1 MKDAICTGW
10 KVQDTGLDFDEANLA
25 GTDFSGIHLRRGGRP
40 IRFRLAKLNRT
51 IFDRATMIDVDMN
64 GSNLN
69 HASFKSSDLTGT
81 SFRMER
87 RSQRETSMVGAD
99 FSGARIRDS
108 FFTDAIL
115 SNAQFTNPDQD
126 EKIKLERVDFDNATL
141 DGADFT
147 NANLVGVDFTD
158 ASLIGA
164 VFEGA
169 TLTDVTCP
177 NGDRNCSIDQLLA

>member
-1 MKDAICTGW
+1 M
-10 KVQDTGLDFDEANLA
+10 E
-25 GTDFSGIHLRRGGRP
+25 
-40 IRFRLAKLNRT
+40 
-51 IFDRATMIDVDMN
+51 DVNME
-64 GSNLN
+64 GANLN
-69 HASFKSSDLTGT
+69 HASFKNSTIKASSFD
-81 SFRMER
+81 R
-87 RSQRETSMVGAD
+87 RRRETSMVGAD

-126 EKIKLERVDFDNATL
+126 KKIKLERVDFDYATL
-141 DGADFT
+141 DKADFT
-147 NANLVGVDFTD
+147 NANLVGVDFTGAD
-158 ASLIGA
+158 LTGA